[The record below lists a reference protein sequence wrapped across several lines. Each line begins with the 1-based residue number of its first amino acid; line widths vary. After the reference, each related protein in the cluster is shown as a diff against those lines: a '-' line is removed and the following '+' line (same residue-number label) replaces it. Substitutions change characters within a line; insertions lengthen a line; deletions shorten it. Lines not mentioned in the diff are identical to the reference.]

1 MASKVPASPALL
13 MRNPVLFVCTLLIA
27 LSRAWSASVIETDVC
42 VYGGTSGGVISAV
55 QAARQG
61 KSVALAVFNNHVG
74 GMTSGGLGATDVG
87 GNGNA
92 YIQGMSREFYERI
105 SVKYGGT
112 TARFNFEPKVAEAVF
127 NEMLTGAG
135 VTPKW
140 NQRLANVTKSGQ
152 RITQIAMEDGTIY
165 RAKMFIDAT
174 YEGDL
179 MAMAGVSFTLGR
191 ESVAQY
197 GENLNGIRANT
208 PAHQF
213 TVNVDPY
220 IVPGN
225 PASGLLP
232 HIQPGDGGNPG
243 DADARMQA
251 YNYRMCLTNNAAN
264 RLPIAA
270 PPGYSEANYELLG
283 RLIDARIAA
292 GNTLTLG
299 SFMNVSGM
307 PNSKTDINNNG
318 PFSTDF
324 IGMNHDYP
332 SASYTEREAIATAHR
347 NYIQG
352 FFYYLGNSTRV
363 PAAVR
368 TSMLSYGFCTDEFQD
383 TAGFPHQLYVREARR
398 MVSDYVMLQQNCQG
412 SRVAPESI
420 GLGSYTMDSHN
431 CQRIVKNGFAI
442 NEGDVQSGTPNPYP
456 IAYRSIVPKVGECE
470 NLLVPWSLSA
480 SHMAFG
486 SIRMEPVFMILAQ
499 SAASAAVIAIDDNVP
514 VQQVSYAKLAV
525 QLTADKQALG
535 SGADPGAGI
544 IVDNNDTANVT
555 VTGAWTASTSVAGFY
570 GGNYVTDN
578 NELKGS
584 KSFRFTP
591 DLPVEGDYDVFL
603 RWTTNPNRPTNV
615 PVDVIYDGGM
625 QTYTVNQQNNNGTWV
640 LLGRKHFKAG
650 TGGSLL
656 IRTTG
661 TEGFFVIADAAR
673 WLPAGTSTTTVQ
685 VVASDAI
692 AREGTS
698 DTAKFTLVRS
708 TDDLS
713 ITLNVPYQI
722 TGTAT
727 NGTDLTTLSGTAT
740 FAPGAQTTSI
750 FVQALADSL
759 AEGME
764 NVIVTLQPGAGYSV
778 GPVSSATARILDKPI
793 DDWRYAN
800 FTPSELN
807 NPAISGASADPEGD
821 GFTNLEEYVMSRN
834 PKVRDATLAET
845 KRENQQLTMTYR
857 RRKAA
862 TDATVAV
869 EGSLGLPGW
878 GTTGLVEE
886 VSRVDD
892 GDTELVTVRL
902 IETVPTGRGF
912 LRAKITSSP

>member
-1 MASKVPASPALL
+1 
-13 MRNPVLFVCTLLIA
+13 MRHPVLFVCCFLVA
-27 LSRAWSASVIETDVC
+27 LSRAWAAPVIETDIC

-87 GNGNA
+87 GNGNT

-127 NEMLTGAG
+127 NEMLSGAG

-165 RAKMFIDAT
+165 RARMFIDAT

-197 GENLNGIRANT
+197 GESLNGIRANT

-232 HIQPGDGGNPG
+232 YIQPGNGGIPE

-264 RLPIAA
+264 RIPITA

-292 GNTLTLG
+292 GNSLTLG
-299 SFMNVSGM
+299 SFMNVSTM

-318 PFSTDF
+318 AFSTDF
-324 IGMNHDYP
+324 IGMNHSYP
-332 SASYTEREAIATAHR
+332 SASYTERDAIATAHR

-368 TSMLSYGFCTDEFQD
+368 NSMLSYGFCADEFQD
-383 TAGFPHQLYVREARR
+383 TGGFPHQLYVREARR

-412 SRVAPESI
+412 SRTAPESI

-456 IAYRSIVPKVGECE
+456 ISYRSLVPKVGECE

-499 SAASAAVIAIDDNVP
+499 SAASAAVLAIDDNVS

-525 QLTADKQALG
+525 QLTADKQMLTWG
-535 SGADPGAGI
+535 SDPGGGI
-544 IVDNNDTANVT
+544 IVDNNDTGNVT
-555 VTGAWTASTSVAGFY
+555 VTGTWTSSTSVTGYY
-570 GGNYVTDN
+570 GSNYVTDN
-578 NELKGS
+578 NEMKGS

-591 DLPVEGDYDVFL
+591 SIPTEGDYDVFL
-603 RWTTNPNRPTNV
+603 RWTTNANRPTNV
-615 PVDVIYDGGM
+615 PVDVTFDGGT

-650 TGGSLL
+650 TGGSVL

-673 WLPAGTSTTTVQ
+673 WLAVGTPTTTVQ
-685 VVASDAI
+685 VVASDAV
-692 AREGTS
+692 AREGTTDNAS
-698 DTAKFTLVRS
+698 FTLLRS
-708 TDDLS
+708 ADDVSGSLS
-713 ITLNVPYQI
+713 VPYQV

-727 NGTDLTTLSGTAT
+727 NGTDLTTLSGTAN
-740 FAPGAQTTSI
+740 FAAGSQTATIS
-750 FVQALADSL
+750 VQALPDSL

-764 NVIVTLQPGAGYSV
+764 TVTITLQPGAGFTIGTV
-778 GPVSSATARILDKPI
+778 NSATARIVDKPV

-800 FTPSELN
+800 FTPAELN
-807 NPAISGASADPEGD
+807 NSAISGLSADPDGD
-821 GFTNLEEYVMSRN
+821 GFTNLEEYVLTRN
-834 PKVRDATLAET
+834 PKVRDAALTEA
-845 KRENQQLTMTYR
+845 KWENQRLTMTYR
-857 RRKAA
+857 RRKTA

-869 EGSLGLPGW
+869 EGSQGLPTW
-878 GTTGLVEE
+878 GTTNVVEE
-886 VSRVDD
+886 IARVDD
-892 GDTELVTVRL
+892 GDSELVTVRL
-902 IETVPTGRGF
+902 IEAVPTGRGF
-912 LRAKITSSP
+912 LRAKITPLP

>member
-1 MASKVPASPALL
+1 M
-13 MRNPVLFVCTLLIA
+13 
-27 LSRAWSASVIETDVC
+27 
-42 VYGGTSGGVISAV
+42 

-61 KSVALAVFNNHVG
+61 KSVALVVFNNHVG

-87 GNGNA
+87 GNGNT
-92 YIQGMSREFYERI
+92 YIQGMSREYYERI
-105 SVKYGGT
+105 SAKYGGT
-112 TARFNFEPKVAEAVF
+112 GARFNFEPKVAEAVF
-127 NEMLTGAG
+127 NEMLTEAG
-135 VTPKW
+135 VVPKW

-165 RAKMFIDAT
+165 RAKMFMDAT

-232 HIQPGDGGNPG
+232 HIQPGDGGAPG

-264 RLPIAA
+264 RIPITA

-283 RLIDARIAA
+283 RLIDARVAA
-292 GNTLTLG
+292 GNSLTLG

-318 PFSTDF
+318 AFSTDF

-332 SASYTEREAIATAHR
+332 SASYTERDAIATAHR

-363 PAAVR
+363 PVGVR
-368 TSMLSYGFCTDEFQD
+368 NSMLSYGFCMDEFQD
-383 TAGFPHQLYVREARR
+383 TGGFPHQLYVREARR

-412 SRVAPESI
+412 SRVAADSV

-456 IAYRSIVPKVGECE
+456 ISYRSLVPKVGECE

-486 SIRMEPVFMILAQ
+486 SIRMEPVFMILGQ

-525 QLTADKQALG
+525 QLTVDKQALG
-535 SGADPGAGI
+535 SAIDSGGGI
-544 IVDNNDTANVT
+544 IVDNNDASNVT
-555 VTGAWTASTSVAGFY
+555 ITGTWTSSTSVAGYY

-578 NELKGS
+578 NELKGT

-591 DLPVEGDYDVFL
+591 NLPSAGQYDVYL
-603 RWTTNPNRPTNV
+603 RWTTNANRPTNV
-615 PVDVIYDGGM
+615 PVDINFAGGT

-640 LLGRKHFKAG
+640 KLATKQFDAG

-673 WLPAGTSTTTVQ
+673 WVAAGTSTTTVQ
-685 VVASDAI
+685 VVATDAI
-692 AREGTS
+692 AREGTP
-698 DTAKFTLVRS
+698 DTAKFTLLRS
-708 TDDLS
+708 PEDTSAALS
-713 ITLNVPYQI
+713 VPYQV
-722 TGTAT
+722 TGSAQ
-727 NGTDLTTLSGTAT
+727 NGSDITTLSGNAT
-740 FAPGAQTTSI
+740 IPAGAQTTTIS
-750 FVQALADSL
+750 VQALADSL
-759 AEGME
+759 AEGVE
-764 NVIVTLQPGAGYSV
+764 NVTVTLQAGAGFTVGSV
-778 GPVSSATARILDKPI
+778 NSATVRILDKPI
-793 DDWRYAN
+793 DGWKFAN
-800 FTPSELN
+800 FTSAELSN
-807 NPAISGASADPEGD
+807 AAISDVTADPDGD
-821 GFTNLEEYVMSRN
+821 GFTNLEEYVMTRN
-834 PKVRDATLAET
+834 PKVRDGALVET
-845 KRENQQLTMTYR
+845 KRESQVLTMTYR

-862 TDATVAV
+862 TDAAVTV
-869 EGSLGLPGW
+869 EGSQGLPNW
-878 GTTGLVEE
+878 GTAGVVEE

-892 GDTELVTVRL
+892 GDSELVTVRL
-902 IETVPTGRGF
+902 VETVPTGRGF
-912 LRAKITSSP
+912 LRARITPNP